1 LSYRRQKG
9 EGWDATLEQGWEH
22 MARKKAGQDQ
32 ISEKLHEAIDGLR
45 KDVTRVEIWAT
56 ALSTFAKPVPD
67 YKPNPK
73 YQLGQPVE
81 TRDPA
86 ENDTRGPAKD
96 ATAKVSE

>member
-1 LSYRRQKG
+1 
-9 EGWDATLEQGWEH
+9 
-22 MARKKAGQDQ
+22 MARKTSGPDG

-67 YKPNPK
+67 YRPNPK

-81 TRDPA
+81 TGKLA
-86 ENDTRGPAKD
+86 ENDNRESVKD
-96 ATAKVSE
+96 EPGKASE